1 MNKNPYIIEA
11 TEDTPLVVLEKKEGV
26 NSILI
31 QGVSMPENLF
41 DFYTPLFETVF
52 NFFET
57 DSITNM
63 EINVEYMNSMSN
75 KQILKLIKTVY
86 EKNPS
91 VKVIWKYSKEDD
103 LIKLK
108 GEEIQS
114 VFPEIN
120 ILLTEY

>member
-1 MNKNPYIIEA
+1 MNKNPHIIEA
-11 TEDTPLVVLEKKEGV
+11 TEDTPLVVLEKKDGV

-86 EKNPS
+86 EKAPS

-108 GEEIQS
+108 GQEIQS

>member
-11 TEDTPLVVLEKKEGV
+11 TEDTPLVVLEKKDGV

-31 QGVSMPENLF
+31 EGVSMPENLF

>member
-11 TEDTPLVVLEKKEGV
+11 KEDTPLVVLERKDGV

-86 EKNPS
+86 EKTPS

>member
-1 MNKNPYIIEA
+1 MNKNPYILEA
-11 TEDTPLVVLEKKEGV
+11 KEDTPLVVLEKKDGV

-52 NFFET
+52 NFFEA

-75 KQILKLIKTVY
+75 KQILKLIKMVY
-86 EKNPS
+86 EKTPS
-91 VKVIWKYSKEDD
+91 VKVIWKHSKEDD

>member
-11 TEDTPLVVLEKKEGV
+11 TEDTPLVVLEKKDGV

-31 QGVSMPENLF
+31 EGVSMPENLF

-86 EKNPS
+86 EKNPTI
-91 VKVIWKYSKEDD
+91 KVIWKYSKEDD

>member
-11 TEDTPLVVLEKKEGV
+11 KEDTPLVVLEKKARE

-41 DFYTPLFETVF
+41 EFYTPLFETVLD
-52 NFFET
+52 FFK
-57 DSITNM
+57 DDNISNM
-63 EINVEYMNSMSN
+63 EINLEYMNSMSN
-75 KQILKLIKTVY
+75 KQILKLIKTVH
-86 EKNPS
+86 EKSPS
-91 VKVIWKYSKEDD
+91 VKVVWKHAKQDD

-114 VFPEIN
+114 IFPEIQ
-120 ILLTEY
+120 IVLVEY